1 MSNEREK
8 WIDNAKGIS
17 ILLVIIGHVS
27 GGLSGIWKF
36 DFVYGIHLTMFFI
49 LSGFTIKRK
58 KITLELLNKKFE
70 HLMIPYFLTCIAV
83 LITDVINN
91 YLISDTSI
99 ETISKII
106 GADLTRSFF
115 GSGAITNFGDVE
127 LGTRIGAIWFL
138 PAIFFATFFFQ
149 LILNYYENRDDI
161 SGILSALIAAFGYIS
176 ARFMWLPFSVQSG
189 MMATFFI
196 WIGYEIKKKKII
208 FQLKWYHYII
218 AQLILLLG
226 INTGYCN
233 IGFVVAYI
241 NDWIISTLVGIS
253 GCILIYLISI
263 KYKGKILEYVGRK
276 SLLVLCVHLYTLE
289 TMGVHFNH
297 LLDEYSLQ
305 GNTRAWVLII
315 IEILF
320 TVGLTMIIDLSIGFL
335 KQININFF
343 NQKYNTSRDTTID
356 VLRGILIIMM
366 LIGHFSINNNLRI
379 IIYSCHMIAFI
390 FFSGY
395 FYNTSR
401 GYSSNL
407 KTMIKNFLKPYIV
420 FIFLD
425 IILNF
430 NNWNTS
436 YLKESLVRYL
446 LGMSFSKSILKG
458 IASIGPVYFVLLLFV
473 VRFIYVFIAE
483 IKNEWGQWIAVL
495 CISLFGYALGKM
507 GYWLPWSVDV
517 AMYCIIFYKLGL
529 YFNKSGL
536 IKFIKENSCIYFLLS
551 PIWGYMIYIGGM
563 EIATRN
569 YGQYGITIIGS
580 IMGVLTI
587 YIFAEYI
594 NRNVFIIK
602 ELLGIFGKESII
614 ILILHTLVDGKIKN
628 IVSLRFDSNH
638 FTFMF
643 LVILIQLSLAMM
655 FIFGKRIIKN
665 INEKFIFYGK

>member
-208 FQLKWYHYII
+208 SQLKWYHYII

-320 TVGLTMIIDLSIGFL
+320 AVGLTMIIDLSIGFL

>member
-83 LITDVINN
+83 LFTDVINN

-99 ETISKII
+99 ETISNII

-208 FQLKWYHYII
+208 SQLKWYHYII

-320 TVGLTMIIDLSIGFL
+320 AVGLTMIIDLSIGFL

-343 NQKYNTSRDTTID
+343 NQRYNTSRDTTID

-425 IILNF
+425 MILNF

-473 VRFIYVFIAE
+473 VRFIYVFIDE

-507 GYWLPWSVDV
+507 GYWLPWSIDV
-517 AMYCIIFYKLGL
+517 AMYCIMFYKLGL

-655 FIFGKRIIKN
+655 FIWGKRIVKARI
-665 INEKFIFYGK
+665 

>member
-1 MSNEREK
+1 
-8 WIDNAKGIS
+8 
-17 ILLVIIGHVS
+17 
-27 GGLSGIWKF
+27 
-36 DFVYGIHLTMFFI
+36 
-49 LSGFTIKRK
+49 
-58 KITLELLNKKFE
+58 
-70 HLMIPYFLTCIAV
+70 
-83 LITDVINN
+83 
-91 YLISDTSI
+91 
-99 ETISKII
+99 
-106 GADLTRSFF
+106 
-115 GSGAITNFGDVE
+115 
-127 LGTRIGAIWFL
+127 
-138 PAIFFATFFFQ
+138 
-149 LILNYYENRDDI
+149 
-161 SGILSALIAAFGYIS
+161 
-176 ARFMWLPFSVQSG
+176 MWLPFSVQSG

-208 FQLKWYHYII
+208 SQLKWYHYII

-320 TVGLTMIIDLSIGFL
+320 AVGLTMIIDLSIGFL

-602 ELLGIFGKESII
+602 ELLGIFGKEFII

-638 FTFMF
+638 FTFML

>member
-99 ETISKII
+99 ETISNII

-115 GSGAITNFGDVE
+115 GSGSITNFGDVE

-176 ARFMWLPFSVQSG
+176 ARFIWLPFSVQSG

-208 FQLKWYHYII
+208 SQLKWYHYII

-263 KYKGKILEYVGRK
+263 KYKGRILEYVGRK

-289 TMGVHFNH
+289 TMGIHFNH

-320 TVGLTMIIDLSIGFL
+320 AVGLTMIIDLSIGFL

-379 IIYSCHMIAFI
+379 IIYSCHMIAFV

-425 IILNF
+425 MILNF

-473 VRFIYVFIAE
+473 VRFIYVFIDE

-507 GYWLPWSVDV
+507 GYWLPWSIDV

-563 EIATRN
+563 DIATRN

-580 IMGVLTI
+580 IIGVLTI

-602 ELLGIFGKESII
+602 ELLGIFGKESMVV
-614 ILILHTLVDGKIKN
+614 LILHTLLDSRIRN
-628 IVSLRFDSNH
+628 IVSLRFDTDH

-643 LVILIQLSLAMM
+643 LTILIQLSLVII
-655 FIFGKRIIKN
+655 FILGKRIVKARI
-665 INEKFIFYGK
+665 

>member
-99 ETISKII
+99 ETISNII

-149 LILNYYENRDDI
+149 LILNNYENRDDI

-176 ARFMWLPFSVQSG
+176 ARFIWLPFSVQSG

-208 FQLKWYHYII
+208 SQLKWYHYII

-263 KYKGKILEYVGRK
+263 KYKGRILEYVGRK

-289 TMGVHFNH
+289 TMGIHFNH

-320 TVGLTMIIDLSIGFL
+320 AVGLTMIIDLSIGFL

-366 LIGHFSINNNLRI
+366 LIGHFSINNNLQI
-379 IIYSCHMIAFI
+379 IIYSCHMIAFV

-425 IILNF
+425 MILNF

-473 VRFIYVFIAE
+473 VRFIYVFIDE

-507 GYWLPWSVDV
+507 GYWLPWSIDV

-580 IMGVLTI
+580 IIGVLTI

-602 ELLGIFGKESII
+602 ELLGIFGKESMVV
-614 ILILHTLVDGKIKN
+614 LILHTLLDSRIRN
-628 IVSLRFDSNH
+628 IVSLRFDTDH

-643 LVILIQLSLAMM
+643 LTILIQLSLVII
-655 FIFGKRIIKN
+655 FILGKRIVKARI
-665 INEKFIFYGK
+665 

>member
-320 TVGLTMIIDLSIGFL
+320 AVGLTMIIDLSIGFL

>member
-320 TVGLTMIIDLSIGFL
+320 AVGLTMIIDLSIGFL

-587 YIFAEYI
+587 YIFADYI

>member
-8 WIDNAKGIS
+8 WIDNAKEIS

-208 FQLKWYHYII
+208 SQLKWYHYII

-320 TVGLTMIIDLSIGFL
+320 AVGLTMIIDLSIGFL

>member
-17 ILLVIIGHVS
+17 IILVIIGHVS
-27 GGLSGIWKF
+27 GDLSGIWKF

-99 ETISKII
+99 ETISNII

-149 LILNYYENRDDI
+149 LILNCYENRDDI

-176 ARFMWLPFSVQSG
+176 ARFIWLPFSVQSG

-208 FQLKWYHYII
+208 SQLKWYHYII

-320 TVGLTMIIDLSIGFL
+320 AVGMTMIIDLSIGFL
-335 KQININFF
+335 KQINIDSF

-379 IIYSCHMIAFI
+379 IIYSCHMIAFV

-407 KTMIKNFLKPYIV
+407 KITIKNFLKPYII

-425 IILNF
+425 MILNF
-430 NNWNTS
+430 NNWNTG

-446 LGMSFSKSILKG
+446 LGMSLSKSILKD
-458 IASIGPVYFVLLLFV
+458 IASVGSVCFILLLFV
-473 VRFIYVFIAE
+473 VRYIYIY
-483 IKNEWGQWIAVL
+483 I
-495 CISLFGYALGKM
+495 
-507 GYWLPWSVDV
+507 
-517 AMYCIIFYKLGL
+517 
-529 YFNKSGL
+529 L
-536 IKFIKENSCIYFLLS
+536 IK
-551 PIWGYMIYIGGM
+551 
-563 EIATRN
+563 
-569 YGQYGITIIGS
+569 
-580 IMGVLTI
+580 
-587 YIFAEYI
+587 
-594 NRNVFIIK
+594 
-602 ELLGIFGKESII
+602 
-614 ILILHTLVDGKIKN
+614 
-628 IVSLRFDSNH
+628 
-638 FTFMF
+638 
-643 LVILIQLSLAMM
+643 
-655 FIFGKRIIKN
+655 
-665 INEKFIFYGK
+665 

>member
-58 KITLELLNKKFE
+58 KISLELLNKKFE

-320 TVGLTMIIDLSIGFL
+320 AVGLTMIIDLSIGFL

>member
-320 TVGLTMIIDLSIGFL
+320 AVGLTMIIDLSIGFL

-356 VLRGILIIMM
+356 VLRGILIIMI

>member
-99 ETISKII
+99 ETISNII

-149 LILNYYENRDDI
+149 LILNNYENRDDI

-176 ARFMWLPFSVQSG
+176 ARFIWLPFSVQSG

-208 FQLKWYHYII
+208 SQLKWYHYII

-263 KYKGKILEYVGRK
+263 KYKGRILEYVGRK

-289 TMGVHFNH
+289 TMGIHFNH

-320 TVGLTMIIDLSIGFL
+320 AVGLTMIIDLSIGFL
-335 KQININFF
+335 KQISINFF

-366 LIGHFSINNNLRI
+366 LIGHFSINNNLQI
-379 IIYSCHMIAFI
+379 IIYSCHMIAFV

-425 IILNF
+425 MILNF

-473 VRFIYVFIAE
+473 VRFIYVFIDE

-507 GYWLPWSVDV
+507 GYWLPWSIDV

-580 IMGVLTI
+580 IIGVLTI

-602 ELLGIFGKESII
+602 ELLGIFGKESMVV
-614 ILILHTLVDGKIKN
+614 LILHTLLDSRIRN
-628 IVSLRFDSNH
+628 IVSLRFDTDH

-643 LVILIQLSLAMM
+643 LTILIQLSLVII
-655 FIFGKRIIKN
+655 FILGKRIVKARI
-665 INEKFIFYGK
+665 

>member
-320 TVGLTMIIDLSIGFL
+320 AVGLTMIIDLSIGFL

-563 EIATRN
+563 EITTRN

-594 NRNVFIIK
+594 NKNVFIIK

-643 LVILIQLSLAMM
+643 LVILIQLSLGMM